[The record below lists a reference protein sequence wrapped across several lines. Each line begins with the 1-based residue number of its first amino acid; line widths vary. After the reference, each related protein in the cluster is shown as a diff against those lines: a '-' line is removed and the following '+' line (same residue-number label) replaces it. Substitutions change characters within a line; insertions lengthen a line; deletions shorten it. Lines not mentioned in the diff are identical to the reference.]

1 VAADAARPGRWALL
15 LTALAA
21 FLLVPATPVVQSIA
35 PVRDAPWLLVT
46 ALAVCTV
53 VGWGAGGRGW
63 LAVMWVAL
71 AIGVLVVSPVVRPT
85 YLGLERGWAVLL
97 AAAFG
102 LVCETSPLTV
112 RFFPR
117 ALTALALTVSIA
129 GLIAAATPGAI
140 GSTIDAV
147 RSDVAA
153 RPNAALAWMR
163 ATEQSPKWQQ
173 WRSSAIGTS
182 LDEGVQTVDG
192 VLGSLPDDAIPFFPA
207 LLALESLGALTLA
220 WGLYHRISRARLGDP
235 LGALR
240 DFRFN
245 DQLAW
250 GLIAGLVLFLLPTGG
265 AWHGTGM
272 NLMLFFGALYTVRG
286 LGVLVWFLD
295 ATHTAVPARVLLA
308 IVASLLSAPAVVGLG
323 LLGLGDTWM
332 DWRNRA
338 RGGASSRP
346 TR

>member
-1 VAADAARPGRWALL
+1 MAADAARPGGWALL
-15 LTALAA
+15 LSALAA
-21 FLLVPATPVVQSIA
+21 FLLVPATPLVQSIA
-35 PVRDAPWLLVT
+35 PVRDAPWLVVT
-46 ALAVCTV
+46 ALAACTV

-63 LAVMWVAL
+63 LALMWVAL
-71 AIGVLVVSPVVRPT
+71 AIGLLAVSPVVRPT

-97 AAAFG
+97 AASFG
-102 LVCETSPLTV
+102 IVCKTSPPTMP
-112 RFFPR
+112 FFPR

-129 GLIAAATPGAI
+129 GMLAVATPGAVRA
-140 GSTIDAV
+140 SADAV

-153 RPNAALAWMR
+153 RPNAAVAWMR
-163 ATEQSPKWQQ
+163 TTEQSPEWQQ
-173 WRSSAIGTS
+173 WRASPIGTS

-192 VLGSLPDDAIPFFPA
+192 VLASLPDDAIPFFPA
-207 LLALESLGALTLA
+207 LLALESLAALALA
-220 WGLYHRISRARLGDP
+220 WGLYHRISRARLGDH

-250 GLIAGLVLFLLPTGG
+250 GLIAGIVLFLLPTSG
-265 AWHGTGM
+265 AWRGTGM

-295 ATHTAVPARVLLA
+295 AAHAAAPARVLLA
-308 IVASLLSAPAVVGLG
+308 IAATVLSAPAIVGLG

-332 DWRNRA
+332 DWRHRP
-338 RGGASSRP
+338 GGATSRP
-346 TR
+346 TT